1 VPPAGV
7 ADPALLDLEFADD
20 QQVRPSRTVW
30 PTPVPVTS
38 AAAAGSP
45 ADGPTRPLRPVGPAP
60 APANPPYAPR
70 RPAQPQ
76 LQQPVQPSRLQ
87 PGPRPVIHPQPPQTH
102 YGGRPPPEPDLIG
115 RPAVQP
121 GEQITVPSMQP
132 GRPAPEPGSAGEH
145 LLQCAYGTAERAQR
159 FYRDQVLDH
168 LNAAMIEFV
177 GRMEL
182 AFISTADA
190 GGECDASLRAG
201 PPGFLHVLD
210 DRRVAY
216 PEYRGNGVLAS
227 LGNISENPHI
237 GLLLVDFVED
247 LIGLHV
253 NGRARIV
260 EDGDLRAE
268 SPELP
273 ADVERGRTPERWVVV
288 HVDEAYVHCR
298 KHIPRMQV
306 VPRTRDWGT
315 DDAPR
320 KGGDFFGVRARLRAT
335 TR

>member
-1 VPPAGV
+1 
-7 ADPALLDLEFADD
+7 LLDLEFADD
-20 QQVRPSRTVW
+20 QQVRPSR
-30 PTPVPVTS
+30 PPQARPAPVTS
-38 AAAAGSP
+38 TAAAGSP
-45 ADGPTRPLRPVGPAP
+45 ADGPTRKLRPIGPAAP
-60 APANPPYAPR
+60 PANPPHTPR
-70 RPAQPQ
+70 RPAQPP
-76 LQQPVQPSRLQ
+76 LQQAVQPSRLQ
-87 PGPRPVIHPQPPQTH
+87 PAPRPVSRPPRPQQPPQPH
-102 YGGRPPPEPDLIG
+102 HSPRPAAGPDWFS
-115 RPAVQP
+115 RSAVQP
-121 GEQITVPSMQP
+121 GEQVTVPSM
-132 GRPAPEPGSAGEH
+132 RPDRSGDGPGSAGEH
-145 LLQCAYGTAERAQR
+145 LLQCAYGTTDRARR

-168 LNAAMIEFV
+168 LNEAMIEFV

-182 AFISTADA
+182 AFVGTADA

-210 DRRVAY
+210 ERRVAY

-227 LGNISENPHI
+227 LGNISENPHV
-237 GLLLVDFVED
+237 GMLMVDFTDD

-260 EDGDLRAE
+260 EDADLRGE
-268 SPELP
+268 DPGLP
-273 ADVERGRTPERWVVV
+273 ADFERGRKPERWVVV

-306 VPRTRDWGT
+306 VPRDRDWGT

-320 KGGDFFGVRARLRAT
+320 KGGDYFGVRARQRAT

>member
-1 VPPAGV
+1 
-7 ADPALLDLEFADD
+7 LLDLEFADD
-20 QQVRPSRTVW
+20 QQVRPARPQW
-30 PTPVPVTS
+30 PTQAPVTS
-38 AAAAGSP
+38 AADAGSP
-45 ADGPTRPLRPVGPAP
+45 ADGPTRPLRPIGPPP
-60 APANPPYAPR
+60 APANPPHPPR
-70 RPAQPQ
+70 RPAQPP
-76 LQQPVQPSRLQ
+76 LQQAVQPARLQ
-87 PGPRPVIHPQPPQTH
+87 PGPRPVVRPQRPQQPPPAHHSRQPA
-102 YGGRPPPEPDLIG
+102 GGADLFS
-115 RPAVQP
+115 RAAVQP
-121 GEQITVPSMQP
+121 GDQITVPAMQP
-132 GRPAPEPGSAGEH
+132 GRPAAEPGSTGEH

-168 LNAAMIEFV
+168 LNEAMIEFV

-182 AFISTADA
+182 AFIATADA
-190 GGECDASLRAG
+190 GGECDSSLRAG

-210 DRRVAY
+210 ERRVAY

-237 GLLLVDFVED
+237 GLLMVDFVDD

-260 EDGDLRAE
+260 EDADLRAE
-268 SPELP
+268 SPRLP
-273 ADVERGRTPERWVVV
+273 TDVERGRTPERWVVV

-320 KGGDFFGVRARLRAT
+320 KGGDYFGVRARQRAT